1 MSIKSLLQIIL
12 FLLIVII
19 LGGIYF
25 LYFYSGPLKNKE
37 AREKLLELSE
47 TNKVLNNAPDQE
59 ILEEVNINK
68 KNEQIN
74 IEKKQNEI
82 MKDKTVNNKLEIKLN
97 DNLTN
102 QNKKVVLNDDDNDKD
117 NLENLTKGIE
127 YISSNENGD
136 IFKILA
142 KLGRT
147 NLKNNN
153 ILDLE
158 NVSGS
163 ITSKEKSNIYI
174 TSRFAQYNYSSQNS
188 KFYKDVKIK
197 YEDKIIICD
206 NLDLNISKNIAV
218 AYNNVIIEDNRSS
231 MKAQR
236 ITMDMITKDIKI
248 NSKDNIEVTTN

>member
-37 AREKLLELSE
+37 AKEKLLELNE
-47 TNKVLNNAPDQE
+47 TNKVLNNATDQGV
-59 ILEEVNINK
+59 LEEINLNK
-68 KNEQIN
+68 KNDLIK

-82 MKDKTVNNKLEIKLN
+82 KKDKMISNKLEIKSN
-97 DNLTN
+97 DDLIN
-102 QNKKVVLNDDDNDKD
+102 QNKKIVLNDNDKD

-127 YISSNENGD
+127 YISSNKNGD

-147 NLKNNN
+147 NLKNSN

-174 TSRFAQYNYSSQNS
+174 TSTFAQYNYSNQNS

-218 AYNNVIIEDNRSS
+218 AYDNVIIEDSKSS
-231 MKAQR
+231 MKAQK